1 MKTRIP
7 KPPHGS
13 AEWLAVRWKNQAGEA
28 RVSASVAAAVH
39 DAHPYV
45 SKTDLAV
52 ELLAYEAPQP
62 QEQNAAMKR
71 GTTLEAP
78 IRGWAAELLGVTL
91 VEPEVLFCHDEP
103 GVRLI
108 ATLDSQD
115 ETGRVY
121 EQKTYNKLWRGELL
135 PYWYW
140 QGVQQ
145 AICADVSEITWII
158 FDSSLDLHFHV
169 QKVSSDEK
177 QVHIEAVRR
186 FLAQIDM
193 GMMPDDTVLEYR
205 HTAELYPKAQGGV
218 DNTRELG
225 MDALV
230 LVERLLLAKEQL
242 ANAEAAESL
251 AKAELCDMLKDSEYG
266 TIQDELVCTWKNGS
280 RTSFD
285 QKRFEKEHPALAEKY
300 RKTTEFR
307 TFRLV
312 KQK

>member
-13 AEWLAVRWKNQAGEA
+13 AEWLAVRWKNEAGEA
-28 RVSASVAAAVH
+28 RVSASVAAAIH

-45 SKTDLAV
+45 SKTDIAV
-52 ELLAYEAPQP
+52 QLLAYEAPQP

-91 VEPEVLFCHDEP
+91 VEPEELFCYDEP

-115 ETGRVY
+115 ELGRVY
-121 EQKTYNKLWRGELL
+121 EQKTYNKLWKGELL

-140 QGVQQ
+140 QGVHQ
-145 AICADVSEITWII
+145 AVCADVAEITWII
-158 FDSSLDLHFHV
+158 FDSSLDLHFYV

-177 QVHIEAVRR
+177 QIHIEAVRR

-205 HTAELYPKAQGGV
+205 HAAELYPKAQGGV

-280 RTSFD
+280 RTTFD